1 MTILVDFPKLYVN
14 QLKNMIYPESYVVC
28 FSRKNNNSAMWGN
41 YANYY
46 KGICLIYET
55 DENNMIQLRVERN
68 TFKLQAKPIL
78 YEGYLIERNFFET
91 FGRLTL
97 SEVKAWLTG
106 AEDSISSSFVAFKD
120 EDQWKHEYC
129 KTHEIK
135 TYQKLKA

>member
-55 DENNMIQLRVERN
+55 DENNMIQIRGEHN
-68 TFKLQAKPIL
+68 TFSFKQNPF
-78 YEGYLIERNFFET
+78 YM
-91 FGRLTL
+91 
-97 SEVKAWLTG
+97 KAT
-106 AEDSISSSFVAFKD
+106 
-120 EDQWKHEYC
+120 
-129 KTHEIK
+129 
-135 TYQKLKA
+135 